1 MNVHDCIKCGN
12 PINYDDTDWCDVCD
26 MSIFDSRMVSNEIE
40 NGMRKQMSELMGR
53 VRNLKEVLTLT
64 IRIGEP
70 DLSREVR
77 RQIEIRERELVV
89 LKVQLEKE
97 NENV

>member
-1 MNVHDCIKCGN
+1 
-12 PINYDDTDWCDVCD
+12 
-26 MSIFDSRMVSNEIE
+26 
-40 NGMRKQMSELMGR
+40 MRKQMSELMGR